1 MPNQYIPYM
10 QMMDV
15 PSEYSPIMEMPRE
28 QLESMYPKCYYIIY
42 PEVHR
47 HCDMFCAMYG
57 TMYNPSRKQLEGMV
71 DEIDNSVG
79 SYVDA
84 EYQER
89 DEDDAQN
96 RQIGLGVGHFGPGS
110 RRRFRRD
117 LITILLLRELFHR
130 RRPHYYGGYPLHYGG
145 GYIGGYPY

>member
-1 MPNQYIPYM
+1 MPNFYIPYM

-15 PSEYSPIMEMPRE
+15 PTQYSPMMEMPQD

-42 PEVHR
+42 PEVNR
-47 HCDMFCAMYG
+47 HCDMLNKIYG
-57 TMYNPSRKQLEGMV
+57 TMYNPSRKQLEEIV

-84 EYQER
+84 EYQEQ
-89 DEDDAQN
+89 DENDTEN
-96 RQIGLGVGHFGPGS
+96 RQFGVGYFGHGS

-117 LITILLLRELFHR
+117 LISILLLRELLRR

-145 GYIGGYPY
+145 YTY

>member
-1 MPNQYIPYM
+1 MPNFYIPFM

-15 PSEYSPIMEMPRE
+15 PAEYSPMFEIPQD
-28 QLESMYPKCYYIIY
+28 QLEAMFPKCYYIIY
-42 PEVHR
+42 PEVNH
-47 HCDMFCAMYG
+47 HCDMLNKMYG
-57 TMYNPSRKQLEGMV
+57 TMYNPSRKQLEEIV

-84 EYQER
+84 EYQE
-89 DEDDAQN
+89 DDHDTEN
-96 RQIGLGVGHFGPGS
+96 RQFGHFGSGS

-117 LITILLLRELFHR
+117 VISILLLRELLRR

-145 GYIGGYPY
+145 YLYWHVLTFTVV

>member
-1 MPNQYIPYM
+1 MPNFYIPYM

-15 PSEYSPIMEMPRE
+15 PAEYSPMMEMPQD

-42 PEVHR
+42 PEVNR
-47 HCDMFCAMYG
+47 HCDMFNKMYG
-57 TMYNPSRKQLEGMV
+57 TMYNPSRKQLEEIV

-89 DEDDAQN
+89 DENYTEN
-96 RQIGLGVGHFGPGS
+96 RQFGLGS

-117 LITILLLRELFHR
+117 LISILLLRELLRR
-130 RRPHYYGGYPLHYGG
+130 RRPNYYGGYPLHYGG
-145 GYIGGYPY
+145 YLY

>member
-1 MPNQYIPYM
+1 MPNFYIPYM

-15 PSEYSPIMEMPRE
+15 PTQYAPMMEMPQD
-28 QLESMYPKCYYIIY
+28 QLESMYPKCYYIIN
-42 PEVHR
+42 PEVNR
-47 HCDMFCAMYG
+47 HCDMFNKMYG
-57 TMYNPSRKQLEGMV
+57 TMYNPSRKQLEEIV

-84 EYQER
+84 EYQEQ
-89 DEDDAQN
+89 DENATEN
-96 RQIGLGVGHFGPGS
+96 RQFGVGYWGHGS

-117 LITILLLRELFHR
+117 LISILLLRELMRR

-145 GYIGGYPY
+145 YPY

>member
-1 MPNQYIPYM
+1 MKSNYIPYM

-15 PSEYSPIMEMPRE
+15 PAEYAPMMEMPQE

-42 PEVHR
+42 PEIRR
-47 HCDMFCAMYG
+47 HSDMFCAQYG
-57 TMYNPSRKQLEGMV
+57 TMYTPSRKQLEVMV

-84 EYQER
+84 EYQEKN
-89 DEDDAQN
+89 DTEN
-96 RQIGLGVGHFGPGS
+96 RQLGFAGSFGPSS

-117 LITILLLRELFHR
+117 LITILLIRELLGR
-130 RRPHYYGGYPLHYGG
+130 RRPNYGYPYYGGIY
-145 GYIGGYPY
+145 

>member
-1 MPNQYIPYM
+1 MPNFYIPYM

-15 PSEYSPIMEMPRE
+15 PAEYSPMIEMPQD
-28 QLESMYPKCYYIIY
+28 QLESMYPKCYYIIN
-42 PEVHR
+42 PEVNR
-47 HCDMFCAMYG
+47 HCDMFNKIYG
-57 TMYNPSRKQLEGMV
+57 AMYNPSRKQLEEIV

-89 DEDDAQN
+89 DENDADY
-96 RQIGLGVGHFGPGS
+96 RQFGSGS

-117 LITILLLRELFHR
+117 LISILLLRELLRR
-130 RRPHYYGGYPLHYGG
+130 RRPHYYGGYPLRY
-145 GYIGGYPY
+145 GGYPY